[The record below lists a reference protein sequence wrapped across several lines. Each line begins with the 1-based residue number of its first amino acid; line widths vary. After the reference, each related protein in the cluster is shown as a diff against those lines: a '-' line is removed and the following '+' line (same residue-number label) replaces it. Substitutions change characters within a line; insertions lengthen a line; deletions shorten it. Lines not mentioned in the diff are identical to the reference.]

1 MPEKADA
8 PRDRRARNDRVAT
21 VKAWSKTKPAQPAA
35 PARPASTPRRASATA
50 GAQPAGAGQPEPS
63 AKPAE
68 PASRAKSRA
77 ANTLAR
83 APAAPR
89 RQPTGPRAAAAPEP
103 RPYHHGNL
111 REALIEAAVAII
123 DEQGVEQLSV
133 RETAKRAGVSPGAP
147 FRHFASRA
155 ALLTAV
161 AEQATERLAASATQA
176 LTAAAGQPP
185 LQRLAAIGHAY
196 LDWASAYPTHFRVI
210 SDHTQLD
217 GGGSPA
223 TAQANEG
230 LRRAMRALLDEALG
244 GHASAAERER
254 ALVASRA
261 MVYGLARMAADG
273 HFPEWQLP
281 QADTPATLHGV
292 LDFFIASLVQRAGGA
307 G

>member
-1 MPEKADA
+1 MP
-8 PRDRRARNDRVAT
+8 
-21 VKAWSKTKPAQPAA
+21 
-35 PARPASTPRRASATA
+35 
-50 GAQPAGAGQPEPS
+50 
-63 AKPAE
+63 AKPA
-68 PASRAKSRA
+68 AHAQRRA
-77 ANTLAR
+77 ADAAAQRTEAAR
-83 APAAPR
+83 GQPAEA
-89 RQPTGPRAAAAPEP
+89 QAAAARAP

-176 LTAAAGQPP
+176 LAAAAGQPP

-210 SDHTQLD
+210 SDRTQLD

-223 TAQANEG
+223 TAAANEG
-230 LRRAMRALLDEALG
+230 LRRQMRSLLDEALG
-244 GHASAAERER
+244 THVSAAEREH

-281 QADTPATLHGV
+281 QTDTPATLHGV
-292 LDFFIASLVQRAGGA
+292 LDFFIASLAQRARDG
-307 G
+307 